1 MSLKSYNTIKP
12 ASVAL
17 LYACDHAMLHYC
29 NSKILFRHI
38 QELKHYSSCHIL
50 QLCKARELKWTD
62 FYIILV
68 HQDILAEAISF
79 F

>member
-29 NSKILFRHI
+29 NSKILFRHPGT
-38 QELKHYSSCHIL
+38 QTL
-50 QLCKARELKWTD
+50 QLMPHPP
-62 FYIILV
+62 V
-68 HQDILAEAISF
+68 VQSP
-79 F
+79 